1 MIKAKLYSYKI
12 QNKKLR
18 SNNNNGDNNNQDVIC
33 ETRKRNK

>member
-18 SNNNNGDNNNQDVIC
+18 NNNGDNNNQDVIC